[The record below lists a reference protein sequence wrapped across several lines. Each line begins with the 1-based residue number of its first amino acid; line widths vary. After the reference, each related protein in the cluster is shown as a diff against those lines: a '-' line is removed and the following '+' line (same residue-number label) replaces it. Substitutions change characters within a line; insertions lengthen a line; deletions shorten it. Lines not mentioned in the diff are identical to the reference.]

1 METLI
6 KIIISLAVVYMFS
19 AFAFSSWC
27 AYNCFVIGDVTL
39 SIINAT
45 LAVVDL
51 FFFINTILL
60 LTK

>member
-1 METLI
+1 MDTII
-6 KIIISLAVVYMFS
+6 KIIISLAVVFMFS

-39 SIINAT
+39 SFIHAT
-45 LAVVDL
+45 LAVINL

-60 LTK
+60 VTK